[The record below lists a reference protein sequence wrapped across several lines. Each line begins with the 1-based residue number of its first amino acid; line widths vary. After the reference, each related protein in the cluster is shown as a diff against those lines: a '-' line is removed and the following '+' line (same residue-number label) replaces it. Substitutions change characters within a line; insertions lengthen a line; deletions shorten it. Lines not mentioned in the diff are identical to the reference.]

1 MLGSSSACCWGVCH
15 SAACLSVSVSW
26 QFWHCCQ
33 FRFCSCWRYVPVLF
47 IAVIYFWFFINSHV
61 GINFWLCVGQI
72 IPTDIWQTLDKLFL
86 LMCFFVFVLFFL
98 VIFKLYF
105 LLPLLCWN
113 TVIYS
118 VCCTVPEEPPEPPA
132 VASYES
138 DREVMLTGWSKHSG
152 GDDERMN
159 NFDIS
164 ICTVCFC
171 CIFY

>member
-1 MLGSSSACCWGVCH
+1 M
-15 SAACLSVSVSW
+15 
-26 QFWHCCQ
+26 
-33 FRFCSCWRYVPVLF
+33 
-47 IAVIYFWFFINSHV
+47 
-61 GINFWLCVGQI
+61 
-72 IPTDIWQTLDKLFL
+72 
-86 LMCFFVFVLFFL
+86 
-98 VIFKLYF
+98 
-105 LLPLLCWN
+105 
-113 TVIYS
+113 
-118 VCCTVPEEPPEPPA
+118 CCTVPEEPPEPPA